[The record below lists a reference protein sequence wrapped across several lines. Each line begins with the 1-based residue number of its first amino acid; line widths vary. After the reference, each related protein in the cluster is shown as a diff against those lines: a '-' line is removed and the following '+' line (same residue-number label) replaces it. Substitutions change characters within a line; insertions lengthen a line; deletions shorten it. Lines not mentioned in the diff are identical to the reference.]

1 MGTQNKRFGAI
12 RDLNLIESRRMQLQ
26 TAIDNSKSIESRRRF
41 GQFATPYELAQE
53 IMSFGLTLQ
62 DKKEISFLEPAF
74 GTGAFYSALLSE
86 CDKHD
91 KIINTAIGVE
101 VDKAFYDAAN
111 ELWGHTNVNLVSG
124 DFTEI
129 EAFEKVNLLVSN
141 PPYVRH
147 HYINKEQKSKLSA
160 MTQKETGLSLSGLA
174 GLYCYFIL
182 SAHKWL
188 APDAICGWLIPSEFM
203 DVNYGGKL
211 KEYLLNKVHLLRV
224 HRYNPENCKFDDAL
238 VSSCVVWFKN
248 ETMEKN
254 YNVEF
259 SYGGTL
265 ERPEAYRNVDRN
277 TLRKSRKWT
286 HFPTYDVQFSNTH
299 TPTLG
304 DFFTIKRGLATGDND
319 FFILS
324 KEEIEEL
331 NLDMSFFTPIL
342 PSPRYLKCN
351 EVFSDKYGN
360 PRLDTQYFLLSCT
373 LPEEEVKKNYPSI
386 WNYLSSG
393 LDTTAQKYL
402 CRNRKVWYYQEN
414 RSSTPFLCSYMGRGN
429 DEHAAPF
436 RFILNHTSAIATN
449 SYLMLYPKTILQEVI
464 AQTPD
469 ILHEIWNALTNITA
483 NDLESE
489 GRVYGGGLKKI
500 EPKEL
505 SYVKC
510 PRLAEL
516 LA

>member
-1 MGTQNKRFGAI
+1 MW
-12 RDLNLIESRRMQLQ
+12 IETLWK
-26 TAIDNSKSIESRRRF
+26 KS
-41 GQFATPYELAQE
+41 G
-53 IMSFGLTLQ
+53 
-62 DKKEISFLEPAF
+62 
-74 GTGAFYSALLSE
+74 
-86 CDKHD
+86 
-91 KIINTAIGVE
+91 
-101 VDKAFYDAAN
+101 
-111 ELWGHTNVNLVSG
+111 
-124 DFTEI
+124 
-129 EAFEKVNLLVSN
+129 
-141 PPYVRH
+141 
-147 HYINKEQKSKLSA
+147 
-160 MTQKETGLSLSGLA
+160 
-174 GLYCYFIL
+174 
-182 SAHKWL
+182 
-188 APDAICGWLIPSEFM
+188 
-203 DVNYGGKL
+203 
-211 KEYLLNKVHLLRV
+211 
-224 HRYNPENCKFDDAL
+224 
-238 VSSCVVWFKN
+238 
-248 ETMEKN
+248 
-254 YNVEF
+254 
-259 SYGGTL
+259 
-265 ERPEAYRNVDRN
+265 
-277 TLRKSRKWT
+277 KWT
-286 HFPTYDVQFSNTH
+286 HFPTYDAQLSNTH

-331 NLDMSFFTPIL
+331 NLDMNFFTPIL

-414 RSSTPFLCSYMGRGN
+414 RSATQFLCSYMGRRKG
-429 DEHAAPF
+429 EHTAPF

-449 SYLMLYPKTILQEVI
+449 SYLMLYPKTILQEAI
-464 AQTPD
+464 TQTPD

-510 PRLAEL
+510 PHLAEL